1 MSPALRRLTLAG
13 VGAAAIGV
21 FVFRPAADATPPA
34 ATPSATAKA
43 APRPRLVELG
53 STKCKSCVAM
63 HEELGR
69 LRSECPDGFAI
80 DEIDVW
86 RDAEAARR
94 HRVDLIPTQVF
105 LDASG
110 RELERHTGFLAAADI
125 RSRFA
130 AHGVACTP

>member
-21 FVFRPAADATPPA
+21 FVFRPAAEGTPPTEA
-34 ATPSATAKA
+34 ATPITRA
-43 APRPRLVELG
+43 PRLVELG

-80 DEIDVW
+80 EEIDVW
-86 RDAEAARR
+86 RDADAARR